1 MKMKILITGATG
13 LIGKELTNLIL
24 SKNHTV
30 HYLTTSKTKIKDS
43 QNYKGFYWNLK
54 QNRID
59 ENCLHGVDVI
69 IHLAGANIAKRWT
82 KEYKVEILESR
93 ILSSQLLYNLVKSK
107 PNSVKQL
114 ICASGTAIYPESFTK
129 VYDETTTEIDAGFLS
144 NVVKQWEESVDI
156 FEELGIKV
164 CKLRTGIVFSKTGG
178 ALPQMAKPIQMGFGA
193 ALGNGNQIQSWIHLK
208 DLVSL
213 YFFAMENALSGVFNA
228 VSPEPISNKD
238 LTKIIAQTLGKPLFL
253 PNIPKFILRIMLGE
267 MSSILFSSKLLSA
280 QKIIDNGFDFK
291 FPKAMQA
298 INDIFSK

>member
-267 MSSILFSSKLLSA
+267 MSSILFSSKLLSV